1 MKLNSLLLTFDLP
14 FKIIT
19 ESGLMD
25 SPTWSE
31 LTSSKDLDLQK
42 ELGGG
47 DCPDPTANGLSR
59 YEHPFNTSEDSV
71 SSSPSSSVSSSSKNP
86 RVVMKGYIAALKDG
100 FGFIE
105 TMAQD
110 GEIFFHS
117 R

>member
-1 MKLNSLLLTFDLP
+1 L
-14 FKIIT
+14 
-19 ESGLMD
+19 D
-25 SPTWSE
+25 SPTWSDI
-31 LTSSKDLDLQK
+31 TSSKDNDILLKEQCVEDLLSNGSCRYDLQ
-42 ELGGG
+42 L
-47 DCPDPTANGLSR
+47 N
-59 YEHPFNTSEDSV
+59 NSEGSV

>member
-1 MKLNSLLLTFDLP
+1 
-14 FKIIT
+14 
-19 ESGLMD
+19 MD
-25 SPTWSE
+25 SPTWNE
-31 LTSSKDLDLQK
+31 MGVSKDLDLQK
-42 ELGGG
+42 DQAGVDIL
-47 DCPDPTANGLSR
+47 DPMSNGMGR
-59 YEHPFNTSEDSV
+59 YEQCSEESV

-117 R
+117 RYSLINSGSCEL